1 MLGFEAAAAPLPE
14 SYHSK
19 LSLVLPLKR
28 VSNANYLHRNTER
41 QKAIWWMPGAEDRR
55 KLGATAYWLQRGAW
69 GGFFWVMKMLWN
81 RLITQPCEWT
91 TGYEM
96 FTFTWLVWCYV
107 NFISKGK
114 KKIRMAIRDL
124 TGWERG
130 AHFVPMSWWMDA
142 KRTFTHL
149 VYWYRE
155 PEDAGI
161 NSASVVREAFT
172 KVSIWAKP

>member
-1 MLGFEAAAAPLPE
+1 MLTTYIGIQRDRKQSDGCQGLSIGENWEQLPTG
-14 SYHSK
+14 Y
-19 LSLVLPLKR
+19 
-28 VSNANYLHRNTER
+28 
-41 QKAIWWMPGAEDRR
+41 
-55 KLGATAYWLQRGAW
+55 RGRI
-69 GGFFWVMKMLWN
+69 FFWVMKMLWN
-81 RLITQPCEWT
+81 WLFTQPHEWT

-96 FTFTWLVWCYV
+96 LTFTWVVWYYV

-114 KKIRMAIRDL
+114 KKIRMETRNL

-130 AHFVPMSWWMDA
+130 AHFIPVSWGMDA

-149 VYWYRE
+149 VYWYRD
-155 PEDAGI
+155 PEDAEI

>member
-1 MLGFEAAAAPLPE
+1 MLTTYIGIQRHRKQSDGCQELRIGENWEQLPTG
-14 SYHSK
+14 YRG
-19 LSLVLPLKR
+19 R
-28 VSNANYLHRNTER
+28 V
-41 QKAIWWMPGAEDRR
+41 
-55 KLGATAYWLQRGAW
+55 
-69 GGFFWVMKMLWN
+69 FFWVMKVLWN

-91 TGYEM
+91 TCCEM
-96 FTFTWLVWCYV
+96 FTFTGLVRCYV

-114 KKIRMAIRDL
+114 KKIRVEMRGL

-130 AHFVPMSWWMDA
+130 AHFIPMSWWMDA

-149 VYWYRE
+149 AYWYRE